1 MSMTKRLEGKIA
13 LVTGASKGIG
23 AEIAQR
29 LAAEGASVAVNYASS
44 KQGADDVVAK
54 IKAAGGK
61 AVAVGGNLADP
72 KAATSVVAETV
83 KAFGPIDI
91 LVNNAGLYE
100 FAPLDA
106 ITPEHFHKHFDL
118 NVLGLLL
125 VSQEAARNFSK
136 DGGSII
142 NISSGASTITPPNT
156 AVYTA
161 TKAAVDAITS
171 VLSKELAA
179 QKIRVNA
186 VNPGMVVTE
195 GVKAA
200 GFDGGD
206 MRTWLESVTPLGRVA
221 RTDEIA
227 SVVAFLA
234 SNDASYI
241 TGEALRVTGGFR

>member
-1 MSMTKRLEGKIA
+1 M
-13 LVTGASKGIG
+13 
-23 AEIAQR
+23 
-29 LAAEGASVAVNYASS
+29 
-44 KQGADDVVAK
+44 
-54 IKAAGGK
+54 
-61 AVAVGGNLADP
+61 
-72 KAATSVVAETV
+72 
-83 KAFGPIDI
+83 
-91 LVNNAGLYE
+91 
-100 FAPLDA
+100 
-106 ITPEHFHKHFDL
+106 HFDL

>member
-1 MSMTKRLEGKIA
+1 MGRRQIKGTMSMTKRLEGKIA

-125 VSQEAARNFSK
+125 VSQEAARNFRK

-142 NISSGASTITPPNT
+142 NISSGASTSRRQTRRSTRRPRPRWT
-156 AVYTA
+156 R
-161 TKAAVDAITS
+161 S
-171 VLSKELAA
+171 RQCCRRSWP
-179 QKIRVNA
+179 R
-186 VNPGMVVTE
+186 
-195 GVKAA
+195 
-200 GFDGGD
+200 
-206 MRTWLESVTPLGRVA
+206 RRS
-221 RTDEIA
+221 A
-227 SVVAFLA
+227 STRSIPAW
-234 SNDASYI
+234 
-241 TGEALRVTGGFR
+241 